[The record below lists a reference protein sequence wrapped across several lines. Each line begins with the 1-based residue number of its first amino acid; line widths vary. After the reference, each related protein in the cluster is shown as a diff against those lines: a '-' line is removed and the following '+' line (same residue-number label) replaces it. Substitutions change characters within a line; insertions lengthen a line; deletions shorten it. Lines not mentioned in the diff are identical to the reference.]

1 MEDDSSNKDVEENLQ
16 REPLSKILN
25 VRNVFQSIWVRY
37 HSISTL
43 LTNREFVVRKFN
55 FILRF
60 GTLLWFV
67 FLLTK
72 IV

>member
-1 MEDDSSNKDVEENLQ
+1 MEDDSSDKDVEENLQ
-16 REPLSKILN
+16 GESFSKIFN

>member
-1 MEDDSSNKDVEENLQ
+1 MEDDSSDKDVEENLQ
-16 REPLSKILN
+16 GEPFSKIFN

-37 HSISTL
+37 HSISAL